1 MRKTLTIITLSVLA
15 FASSGC
21 GKWLDVN
28 DNPNYPTDVEK
39 SSLLPTVEMRLAEKV
54 GYDIA
59 MVGSFW
65 SQYIVQYSSSNQYYT
80 IMTNNLRNSSSWFT
94 SPWTVFYGQ
103 NLPSLHLI
111 IKEYSGDKSKA
122 NFVFEAKSLLAYHLY
137 LLTSLYGDVCYTDS
151 FQSDTYRTVDVN
163 SNPKFDSAKDIQGI
177 IVKLLED
184 LRAQDFNEV
193 KTAEATNSSAASDPV
208 FSGDQKSWKQFV
220 NTLYLK
226 VLMRDFEANKTKIE
240 SVLAEDD
247 LLESDMAFAAYEDKV
262 DKSNPLYESDQR
274 QLNTTKNIRACDDVI
289 KNLDPSDGRV
299 AAYYTMNPGGGY
311 TGTAYGTTGSASTS
325 QLNQSATMPVYFAT
339 ADEAQFLKAEAYA
352 RLGNAGAAE
361 TAYNAAVNAAFAR
374 VKVEGASAL
383 LAGSYKFDSSAS
395 AEAQVE
401 QIITQKWLS
410 NVLCMPIESWFDLNR
425 TGYPTRGTTIT
436 DYSGVLSKGAYPKR
450 FMYSYYSQAYN
461 TNAPK
466 AVSIDEKLWWQK

>member
-1 MRKTLTIITLSVLA
+1 MSVLA
-15 FASSGC
+15 LASSGC
-21 GKWLDVN
+21 GNWLDVN

-94 SPWTVFYGQ
+94 SPWSVFYGQ
-103 NLPSLHLI
+103 NLPSLYLI
-111 IKEYSGDKSKA
+111 INEYSGDESRA
-122 NFVFEAKSLLAYHLY
+122 NFVFEAKALLAYHLY

-151 FQSDTYRTVDVN
+151 FTSDTYRTVDVN
-163 SNPKFDSAKDIQGI
+163 PNPKFDSAKDIHSI
-177 IVKLLED
+177 IVKLLEE
-184 LRAQDFNEV
+184 LRAQDFDV
-193 KTAEATNSSAASDPV
+193 VTTAEATNSSASSDPI
-208 FSGDQKSWKQFV
+208 FSGDQDSWKQFV

-226 VLMRDFEANKTKIE
+226 LLLRDFDANKSKITA
-240 SVLAEDD
+240 VLEEDN
-247 LLESDMAFAAYEDKV
+247 LLGTDMAFAAYEDKV

-274 QLNTTKNIRACDDVI
+274 QLNTTKNIRACNDVL
-289 KNLDPSDGRV
+289 KNMDASDGRV
-299 AAYYTMNPGGGY
+299 TAYYTLNSKGGY
-311 TGTAYGTTGSASTS
+311 TGTAYGTTGGATTS

-339 ADEAQFLKAEAYA
+339 ADEAQFLKAEAFA

-361 TAYNAAVNAAFAR
+361 ISYNAAVNAAFAR
-374 VKVEGASAL
+374 VGAEGASAL
-383 LAGSYKFDSSAS
+383 LDGAYKFDSSAS
-395 AEAQVE
+395 SEAQVE

-410 NVLCMPIESWFDLNR
+410 NVLCLPIESWFDLNR

-436 DYSGVLSKGAYPKR
+436 DYSGVLEKGSYPRR

-461 TNAPK
+461 TNSPAT
-466 AVSIDEKLWWQK
+466 VSLDEKLWWQK

>member
-1 MRKTLTIITLSVLA
+1 MSVLA

-21 GKWLDVN
+21 GNWLDVN

-94 SPWTVFYGQ
+94 SPWSVFYGQ
-103 NLPSLHLI
+103 NLPSLYLI
-111 IKEYSGDKSKA
+111 INEYSGDESRA
-122 NFVFEAKSLLAYHLY
+122 NFVFEAKALLAYHLY

-151 FQSDTYRTVDVN
+151 FNSDTYRTVDVN
-163 SNPKFDSAKDIQGI
+163 PNPKFDSAKDIHSI
-177 IVKLLED
+177 IVKLLEE
-184 LRAQDFNEV
+184 LRAQDFDV
-193 KTAEATNSSAASDPV
+193 VTTAEATNSSASSDPI
-208 FSGDQKSWKQFV
+208 FSGDQNSWKQFV

-226 VLMRDFEANKTKIE
+226 LLLRDFDANKSKITA
-240 SVLAEDD
+240 VLEEDN
-247 LLESDMAFAAYEDKV
+247 LLGTDMAFAAYEDKV

-274 QLNTTKNIRACDDVI
+274 QLNTTKNIRACNDVL
-289 KNLDPSDGRV
+289 KNMDASDGRV
-299 AAYYTMNPGGGY
+299 TAYYTLNSKGGY
-311 TGTAYGTTGSASTS
+311 TGTAYGTTGGATTS

-339 ADEAQFLKAEAYA
+339 ADEAQFLKAEAFA

-361 TAYNAAVNAAFAR
+361 ISYNAAVNAAFAR
-374 VKVEGASAL
+374 VGAEGASAL
-383 LAGSYKFDSSAS
+383 LDGAYKFDSSAS
-395 AEAQVE
+395 SEAQVE

-410 NVLCMPIESWFDLNR
+410 NVLCLPIESWFDLNR

-436 DYSGVLSKGAYPKR
+436 DYSGVLEKGSYPRR

-461 TNAPK
+461 TNSPAT
-466 AVSIDEKLWWQK
+466 VSLDEKLWWQK

>member
-1 MRKTLTIITLSVLA
+1 MSVLA

-21 GKWLDVN
+21 GNWLDVN

-94 SPWTVFYGQ
+94 SPWSVFYGQ
-103 NLPSLHLI
+103 NLPSLYLI
-111 IKEYSGDKSKA
+111 INEYSGDESRA
-122 NFVFEAKSLLAYHLY
+122 NFVFEAKALLAYHLY

-151 FQSDTYRTVDVN
+151 FNSDTYRTVDVN
-163 SNPKFDSAKDIQGI
+163 PNPKFDSAKDIHSI
-177 IVKLLED
+177 IVKLLEE
-184 LRAQDFNEV
+184 LRAQDFDV
-193 KTAEATNSSAASDPV
+193 VTTAEATNSSASSDPI
-208 FSGDQKSWKQFV
+208 FSGDQNSWKQFV

-226 VLMRDFEANKTKIE
+226 LLLRDFDANKSKITA
-240 SVLAEDD
+240 VLEEDN
-247 LLESDMAFAAYEDKV
+247 LLGTDMAFAAYEDKV

-274 QLNTTKNIRACDDVI
+274 QLNTTKNIRACNDVL
-289 KNLDPSDGRV
+289 KNMDASDGRV
-299 AAYYTMNPGGGY
+299 TAYYTLNSKGGY
-311 TGTAYGTTGSASTS
+311 TGTAYGTTGGATTS

-339 ADEAQFLKAEAYA
+339 ADEAQFLKAEAFA

-361 TAYNAAVNAAFAR
+361 VSYNAAVNAAFAR
-374 VKVEGASAL
+374 VGAEGASAL
-383 LAGSYKFDSSAS
+383 LDGAYKFDSSAS
-395 AEAQVE
+395 SEAQVE

-410 NVLCMPIESWFDLNR
+410 NVLCLPIESWFDLNR

-436 DYSGVLSKGAYPKR
+436 DYSGVLEKGSYPRR

-461 TNAPK
+461 TNSPAT
-466 AVSIDEKLWWQK
+466 VSLDEKLWWQK

>member
-1 MRKTLTIITLSVLA
+1 MSVLA

-21 GKWLDVN
+21 GNWLDVN

-94 SPWTVFYGQ
+94 SPWSVFYGQ
-103 NLPSLHLI
+103 NLPSLYLI
-111 IKEYSGDKSKA
+111 INEYSGYESRA
-122 NFVFEAKSLLAYHLY
+122 NFVFEAKALLAYHLY

-151 FQSDTYRTVDVN
+151 FTSDTYRTVDVN
-163 SNPKFDSAKDIQGI
+163 PNPKFDSAKDIHAI
-177 IVKLLED
+177 IVKLLEE
-184 LRAQDFNEV
+184 LRAQDFDV
-193 KTAEATNSSAASDPV
+193 VTAAEATNSSASYDPI
-208 FSGDQKSWKQFV
+208 FSGDQDSWKQFV

-226 VLMRDFEANKTKIE
+226 LLLRDFDANKSKIT
-240 SVLAEDD
+240 SVLEEDN
-247 LLESDMAFAAYEDKV
+247 LLGADMAFAAYEDKV

-274 QLNTTKNIRACDDVI
+274 QLNTTKNIRACNDVI
-289 KNLDPSDGRV
+289 KNLDASDGRV
-299 AAYYTMNPGGGY
+299 AAYYTLNSRGGY
-311 TGTAYGTTGSASTS
+311 TGTAYGTTGGSATS

-339 ADEAQFLKAEAYA
+339 IDEAQFLKAEAYA

-374 VKVEGASAL
+374 VGAEGASML
-383 LAGSYKFDSSAS
+383 LDGAYKFDSSAS
-395 AEAQVE
+395 VEAQVE

-410 NVLCMPIESWFDLNR
+410 NVLCLPIESWFDLNR

-436 DYSGVLSKGAYPKR
+436 DYSGVLEKGSYPRR

-461 TNAPK
+461 TNSPAT
-466 AVSIDEKLWWQK
+466 VSLDEKLWWQK

>member
-1 MRKTLTIITLSVLA
+1 MSVLA

-21 GKWLDVN
+21 GNWLDVN

-94 SPWTVFYGQ
+94 SPWSVFYGQ
-103 NLPSLHLI
+103 NLPSLYLI
-111 IKEYSGDKSKA
+111 INEYSGDESRA
-122 NFVFEAKSLLAYHLY
+122 NFVFEAKALLAYHLY

-151 FQSDTYRTVDVN
+151 FNSDTYRTVDVN
-163 SNPKFDSAKDIQGI
+163 PNPKFDSAKDIHSI
-177 IVKLLED
+177 IVKLLEE
-184 LRAQDFNEV
+184 LRAQDFDV
-193 KTAEATNSSAASDPV
+193 VTTAEATNSFASSDPI
-208 FSGDQKSWKQFV
+208 FSGDQDSWKQFV

-226 VLMRDFEANKTKIE
+226 LLLRDFDANKSKITA
-240 SVLAEDD
+240 VLEEDN
-247 LLESDMAFAAYEDKV
+247 LLGTDMAFAAYEDKV

-274 QLNTTKNIRACDDVI
+274 QLNTTKNIRACNDVL
-289 KNLDPSDGRV
+289 KNMDASDGRV
-299 AAYYTMNPGGGY
+299 TAYYTLNSKGGY
-311 TGTAYGTTGSASTS
+311 TGTAYGTTGGATTS

-339 ADEAQFLKAEAYA
+339 ADEAQFLKAEAFA

-361 TAYNAAVNAAFAR
+361 ISYNAAVNAAFER
-374 VKVEGASAL
+374 VGAEGASAL
-383 LAGSYKFDSSAS
+383 LDGAYKFDSSAS
-395 AEAQVE
+395 SEAQVE

-410 NVLCMPIESWFDLNR
+410 NVLCLPIESWFDLNR

-436 DYSGVLSKGAYPKR
+436 DYSGVLEKGSYPRR

-461 TNAPK
+461 TNSPAT
-466 AVSIDEKLWWQK
+466 VSLDEKLWWQK

>member
-1 MRKTLTIITLSVLA
+1 MSVLA

-21 GKWLDVN
+21 GNWLDVN

-94 SPWTVFYGQ
+94 SPWSVFYGQ
-103 NLPSLHLI
+103 NLPSLYLI
-111 IKEYSGDKSKA
+111 INEYSGDESRA
-122 NFVFEAKSLLAYHLY
+122 NFVFEAKALLAYHLY

-151 FQSDTYRTVDVN
+151 FNSDTYRTVDVN
-163 SNPKFDSAKDIQGI
+163 PNPKFDSAKDIHSI
-177 IVKLLED
+177 IVKLLEE
-184 LRAQDFNEV
+184 LRAQDFDV
-193 KTAEATNSSAASDPV
+193 VTTAEATNSSASSDPI
-208 FSGDQKSWKQFV
+208 FSGDQNSWKQFV

-226 VLMRDFEANKTKIE
+226 LLLRDFDANKSKITA
-240 SVLAEDD
+240 VLEEDN
-247 LLESDMAFAAYEDKV
+247 LLGTDMAFAAYEDKV

-274 QLNTTKNIRACDDVI
+274 QLNTTKNIRACNDVL
-289 KNLDPSDGRV
+289 KNMDASDGRV
-299 AAYYTMNPGGGY
+299 TAYYTLNSKGGY
-311 TGTAYGTTGSASTS
+311 TGTAYGTTGGATTS

-339 ADEAQFLKAEAYA
+339 ADEAQFLRAEAFA

-361 TAYNAAVNAAFAR
+361 ISYNAAVNAAFAR
-374 VKVEGASAL
+374 VGAEGASAL
-383 LAGSYKFDSSAS
+383 LDGAYKFDSSAS
-395 AEAQVE
+395 SEAQVE

-410 NVLCMPIESWFDLNR
+410 NVLCLPIESWFDLNR

-436 DYSGVLSKGAYPKR
+436 DYSGVLEKGSYPRR

-461 TNAPK
+461 TNSPAT
-466 AVSIDEKLWWQK
+466 VSLDEKLWWQK

>member
-1 MRKTLTIITLSVLA
+1 MSVLA

-21 GKWLDVN
+21 GNWLDVN

-94 SPWTVFYGQ
+94 SPWSVFYGQ
-103 NLPSLHLI
+103 NLPSLYLI
-111 IKEYSGDKSKA
+111 INEYSGDESRA
-122 NFVFEAKSLLAYHLY
+122 NFVFEAKALLAYHLY

-151 FQSDTYRTVDVN
+151 FTSDTYRTVDVN
-163 SNPKFDSAKDIQGI
+163 PNPKFDSAKDIHAI
-177 IVKLLED
+177 IVKLLEE
-184 LRAQDFNEV
+184 LRAQDFDV
-193 KTAEATNSSAASDPV
+193 VTTAEATNSSASSDPI
-208 FSGDQKSWKQFV
+208 FSGDQDSWKQFV

-226 VLMRDFEANKTKIE
+226 LLLRDFDANKSKITA
-240 SVLAEDD
+240 VLEEDN
-247 LLESDMAFAAYEDKV
+247 LLGTDMAFAAYEDKV

-274 QLNTTKNIRACDDVI
+274 QLNTTKNIRACNDVL
-289 KNLDPSDGRV
+289 KNMDASDGRV
-299 AAYYTMNPGGGY
+299 TAYYTLNSKGVY
-311 TGTAYGTTGSASTS
+311 TGTAYGTTGGATTS

-339 ADEAQFLKAEAYA
+339 ADEAQFLKAEAFA

-361 TAYNAAVNAAFAR
+361 ISYNAAVNAAFAR
-374 VKVEGASAL
+374 VGAEGASAL
-383 LAGSYKFDSSAS
+383 LDGAYKFDSSAS
-395 AEAQVE
+395 SEAQVE

-410 NVLCMPIESWFDLNR
+410 NVLCLPIESWFDLNR

-436 DYSGVLSKGAYPKR
+436 DYSGVLEKGSYPRR

-461 TNAPK
+461 TNSPAT
-466 AVSIDEKLWWQK
+466 VSLDEKLWWQK